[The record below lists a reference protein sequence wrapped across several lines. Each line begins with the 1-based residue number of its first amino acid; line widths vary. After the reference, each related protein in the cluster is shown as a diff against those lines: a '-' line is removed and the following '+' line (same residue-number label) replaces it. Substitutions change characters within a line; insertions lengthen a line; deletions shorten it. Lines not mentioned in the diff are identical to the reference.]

1 MEGHYIP
8 VNKGLPDAAAI
19 SLGAPHSLSSPFSNL
34 LAEMTSVE
42 EVLHGFLRLHTECA
56 SRGSSETPF
65 QEVVPGKDAVLNR
78 EPEKKRN
85 FRPDKRLPH
94 FAPYGIMALA

>member
-19 SLGAPHSLSSPFSNL
+19 SLGAPHRLSSPVPNL

-42 EVLHGFLRLHTECA
+42 EVLHGFLLLHTEGA
-56 SRGSSETPF
+56 SGGSSEASF
-65 QEVVPGKDAVLNR
+65 QEIVPGKDAVLGR
-78 EPEKKRN
+78 KPEEERN

-94 FAPYGIMALA
+94 LSPD